1 MIKIK
6 KLHALENIRNTFFEV
21 LPTKFYVLIISLSSQ
36 LFLKEEKMQSIDLLT
51 QFLKSMII
59 VKKNDKKTILIR
71 WANISV
77 NQQVL
82 NM

>member
-59 VKKNDKKTILIR
+59 VKKNDKKLF
-71 WANISV
+71 
-77 NQQVL
+77 Q
-82 NM
+82 

>member
-21 LPTKFYVLIISLSSQ
+21 LPTTFYVLIINLSSQ
-36 LFLKEEKMQSIDLLT
+36 LFIKEEKMQSIDLLT

-59 VKKNDKKTILIR
+59 VKKNDKK
-71 WANISV
+71 V
-77 NQQVL
+77 F
-82 NM
+82 

>member
-1 MIKIK
+1 MTKIK

-59 VKKNDKKTILIR
+59 VKKNDKKLF
-71 WANISV
+71 
-77 NQQVL
+77 
-82 NM
+82 

>member
-59 VKKNDKKTILIR
+59 VKKNDKKLF
-71 WANISV
+71 
-77 NQQVL
+77 
-82 NM
+82 

>member
-59 VKKNDKKTILIR
+59 VKKNDKK
-71 WANISV
+71 V
-77 NQQVL
+77 F
-82 NM
+82 